1 MICNIPKLLKN
12 IVSVLFGTNLLEV
25 GLRVWRE
32 GLRLSLVPVR
42 ELPLRPL
49 MVVVVGVKV
58 ARDAIASIKT
68 EALTN

>member
-1 MICNIPKLLKN
+1 M
-12 IVSVLFGTNLLEV
+12 

-49 MVVVVGVKV
+49 MVVVVVVGAKV

>member
-1 MICNIPKLLKN
+1 M
-12 IVSVLFGTNLLEV
+12 
-25 GLRVWRE
+25 WRE